1 VVIVGKLGSA
11 PHLAP
16 QDDQLKSEHRI
27 FRLKPA
33 VRLER
38 RGQHGQNKTDQR
50 DHRANLADS
59 ST

>member
-1 VVIVGKLGSA
+1 LRRKTISWM
-11 PHLAP
+11 
-16 QDDQLKSEHRI
+16 SEHRI

-38 RGQHGQNKTDQR
+38 RGQHGQNKPDQR

-59 ST
+59 DTR